1 MKDIFIGTRIK
12 EERERVRLTQA
23 ALADAIGV
31 TSRSIINWEMGTAQ
45 PPASALAAIANHGMD
60 VLYILTNQRSQP
72 VAPQE
77 LLPEGDRIFLDNLHA
92 APAEV
97 QRGVKITLD
106 AFAHH
111 GGTAD
116 TSTHHRSH
124 RQSA

>member
-1 MKDIFIGTRIK
+1 MKDICIGTRIK
-12 EERERVRLTQA
+12 EERERVRLTQV

-72 VAPQE
+72 IAPQE

-106 AFAHH
+106 AFAPH
-111 GGTAD
+111 GGAD
-116 TSTHHRSH
+116 ADTHHRS
-124 RQSA
+124 RRKSA